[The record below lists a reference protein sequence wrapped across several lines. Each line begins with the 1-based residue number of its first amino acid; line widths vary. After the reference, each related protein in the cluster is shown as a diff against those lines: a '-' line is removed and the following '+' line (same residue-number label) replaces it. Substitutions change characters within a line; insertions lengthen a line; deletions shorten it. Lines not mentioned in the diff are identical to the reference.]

1 MMVKSEKVALPI
13 HFFCPFST
21 QPSAVR
27 LHVVVS
33 PPAVPDPTNGS
44 VNPKAPIFSKRCIAA
59 SHSSFCASDPHI
71 YIEPIATPL
80 LTPKNGTIDGSIR
93 PKSIAI
99 TPYTRDVPPA
109 HP

>member
-1 MMVKSEKVALPI
+1 FFFSSRRRHTRFSRDWSSDVCSSDLKSEKVALPI

-44 VNPKAPIFSKRCIAA
+44 VNPKAPIFSKRCIAG

-71 YIEPIATPL
+71 YIEPIAKPL
-80 LTPKNGTIDGSIR
+80 
-93 PKSIAI
+93 
-99 TPYTRDVPPA
+99 
-109 HP
+109 